1 MAILRGRNS
10 MARKHDK
17 GVLVEQNKVVV
28 TELEIVYL
36 NSNET
41 LLKY

>member
-1 MAILRGRNS
+1 
-10 MARKHDK
+10 MARKLDK

-28 TELEIVYL
+28 TEFEIVYL
-36 NSNET
+36 NSDET

>member
-1 MAILRGRNS
+1 
-10 MARKHDK
+10 MARKRDK

-28 TELEIVYL
+28 TEFEIVYL